1 MSLYEKYFMSFY
13 DQTCICFIASC
24 SWKSCVSCGEPTN
37 LGEVKGLLETLSEF
51 NFRYCS
57 FPQGKEVQVH
67 ETSRLG
73 KGPRQ
78 YQG

>member
-1 MSLYEKYFMSFY
+1 MSFY
-13 DQTCICFIASC
+13 NQTCICFVASH

-37 LGEVKGLLETLSEF
+37 LGEVKGLLKTPSECNF
-51 NFRYCS
+51 IFRYCS
-57 FPQGKEVQVH
+57 FPQEKEIQVH

-73 KGPRQ
+73 KGPRK